1 MRRQLAQDPPVIPV
15 KTILCADPVLRI
27 FLGAINIEP
36 FLAWANHPVMPTRAR
51 SCRPIKLTGLLP
63 AFWLTILRH

>member
-15 KTILCADPVLRI
+15 KTILRADPVLRI

-51 SCRPIKLTGLLP
+51 SCRPTRLTGLLP